1 MNRIFPVFVL
11 AALIGITR
19 LAGAARACPNCDAQV
34 APRIVACSDDA
45 SVMEPVTV
53 TSIVRTKKDLDVCFE
68 GLNPVTKVAVYID
81 ERRIAVPNLRSLKSA
96 AVCRVCGMPVAR
108 YKCKVSLEGKVSS
121 GRHELTLRFV
131 DNDGVAGPPSNPVTV
146 AFEPDT
152 QDTCKKKPECRKDE
166 DCVCVFD
173 SPAFFPRTGF
183 DSQGHG
189 AAFDGLV
196 IHEGMELR
204 WDSMG
209 NYVLRFTAERPT
221 VPVTL
226 RLQFLVRVD
235 DTWYTVTIAPIKIE
249 PSEGDKENVVEIVE
263 PPSSKRTDS
272 GVKSLAVQSGF
283 SFKASATDTR
293 LAFCCPVFSK
303 KWCLSCNSGWDLS
316 IPLWTIQDKT
326 KRSDERRTSSVLAKA
341 HRCCSCGKLRIRR
354 TGTARFGYGTAA
366 FK

>member
-19 LAGAARACPNCDAQV
+19 LAGAARACPKCDAQV
-34 APRIVACSDDA
+34 APRIVACSDDD
-45 SVMEPVTV
+45 SVLEPVNV
-53 TSIVRTKKDLDVCFE
+53 TSIVRTRKDLGVCFE
-68 GLNPVTKVAVYID
+68 GPDAVTRVAVYVD
-81 ERRIAVPNLRSLKSA
+81 GCRIAVSALAPVNSA
-96 AVCRVCGMPVAR
+96 AICRVCGTPVAR
-108 YKCKVSLEGKVSS
+108 YRCKVTLAGKVSS
-121 GRHELTLRFV
+121 GRHELSLRFV
-131 DNDGVAGPPSNPVTV
+131 DNDGVAGPRSNAV
-146 AFEPDT
+146 AVALEPD
-152 QDTCKKKPECRKDE
+152 PENTESEQTKDR
-166 DCVCVFD
+166 VWVFD

-226 RLQFLVRVD
+226 RLQFLVTRRD
-235 DTWYTVTIAPIKIE
+235 KNQIFTLTVPPITIE
-249 PSEGDKENVVEIVE
+249 PDSESPAEVFTFSD
-263 PPSSKRTDS
+263 PPEQNGGKGKHVYRSS
-272 GVKSLAVQSGF
+272 SLAGACKDPIVS
-283 SFKASATDTR
+283 
-293 LAFCCPVFSK
+293 
-303 KWCLSCNSGWDLS
+303 
-316 IPLWTIQDKT
+316 
-326 KRSDERRTSSVLAKA
+326 
-341 HRCCSCGKLRIRR
+341 IRR